1 MKKLIL
7 MLALST
13 LILGACAPAD
23 EPDVPDVPDDTDPVV
38 SDTAGESDTAPDTTP
53 AADPFALT
61 YKDVR
66 LVPGA
71 HMDVESVLGAP
82 TEKAEAPSCLHD
94 GSDTVYYY
102 EDLEIVTSPSAQGEY
117 IVSVT
122 VHSPDVKTEE
132 GITLGGNISDA
143 IAACGEAEEAFG
155 RYLFTRGNTTL
166 TMMTD
171 DAGIIVSISYA
182 LAE

>member
-1 MKKLIL
+1 MKKLAV
-7 MLALST
+7 M
-13 LILGACAPAD
+13 LILSVLIFGACTPA
-23 EPDVPDVPDDTDPVV
+23 DVPDVPDDTDSGV
-38 SDTAGESDTAPDTTP
+38 SDTAGDSETNPPAPTAEDG
-53 AADPFALT
+53 FSLT

-66 LVPGA
+66 LTPGV

-82 TEKAEAPSCLHD
+82 VDKTEAPSCLHD
-94 GSDTVYYY
+94 GNDTVYFY
-102 EDLEIVTSPSAQGEY
+102 EDLEVVTSPSAQGEY

-122 VHSPDVKTEE
+122 VISPAVITEE
-132 GITLGGNISDA
+132 EITLGASISDA

-171 DAGIIVSISYA
+171 DAGIIVSISYG
-182 LAE
+182 LGE

>member
-7 MLALST
+7 MLALSVWV
-13 LILGACAPAD
+13 LSACAPSD
-23 EPDVPDVPDDTDPVV
+23 IPEVPDTTEPAV
-38 SDTAGESDTAPDTTP
+38 SDTAGDSDTAPDTPP

-71 HMDVESVLGAP
+71 HLDVESVLGAP
-82 TEKAEAPSCLHD
+82 VEKTEAPSCLHD
-94 GSDTVYYY
+94 GNDTVYFY
-102 EDLEIVTSPSAQGEY
+102 EELEVVTSPSSQGEY

-122 VHSPDVKTEE
+122 VLANTVNTEE
-132 GITLGGNISDA
+132 GIAIGENISEA
-143 IAACGEAEEAFG
+143 IAVLGDAEEAFG

>member
-1 MKKLIL
+1 MKKLAV
-7 MLALST
+7 M
-13 LILGACAPAD
+13 LILSVLIFGACTPA
-23 EPDVPDVPDDTDPVV
+23 DVPDVPDDTDSGV
-38 SDTAGESDTAPDTTP
+38 SDTAGDSETNPPAPTAEDG
-53 AADPFALT
+53 FSLT

-66 LVPGA
+66 LTPGV

-82 TEKAEAPSCLHD
+82 VDKTEAPSCLHD
-94 GSDTVYYY
+94 GNDTVYFY
-102 EDLEIVTSPSAQGEY
+102 EDLEVVTSPSAQGEY

-122 VHSPDVKTEE
+122 VISPAVITEE
-132 GITLGGNISDA
+132 EITLGASISDA

-171 DAGIIVSISYA
+171 DDGVILSISYG
-182 LAE
+182 LGE